1 MVQEDYRQFIC
12 RRIGPSCGFQVQA
25 RTEEEVME
33 HVRVHAAAEHG
44 MKEMSPEMEKKVK
57 ESIEPVKV
65 TT

>member
-1 MVQEDYRQFIC
+1 MVQEDYRRFIC

-25 RTEEEVME
+25 RT
-33 HVRVHAAAEHG
+33 VRVHAAAEHG